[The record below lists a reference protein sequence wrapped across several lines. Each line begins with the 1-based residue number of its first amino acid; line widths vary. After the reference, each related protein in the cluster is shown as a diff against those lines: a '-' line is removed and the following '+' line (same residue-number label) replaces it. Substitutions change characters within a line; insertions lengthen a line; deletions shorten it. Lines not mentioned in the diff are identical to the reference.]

1 MSQDNVERVM
11 SRLLSDEELRI
22 RFVVDPISTVADLQD
37 GGLALT
43 PDEIDLFVQSDAH
56 IWFGYQTVAGSPLH

>member
-22 RFVVDPISTVADLQD
+22 RFVLDRFTTLADLYD
-37 GGLALT
+37 GGLTLT

-56 IWFGYQTVAGSPLH
+56 IWFGYQTIADSPRH